1 MIYALLAPKSSV
13 VSIVKISLATG
24 LAIGLAF
31 SAHAQI
37 GVVGDT
43 GIDASGNYQQERLW
57 CQRNTSDAAL
67 INCLQNSVAAQAE
80 RRRGTLTS
88 GNMMFEANALIRC
101 EPFKG
106 DDRAACRDRVLGK
119 GTVSGSVMG
128 GGLLKSVE
136 RTVPSDG
143 GSVPSK

>member
-1 MIYALLAPKSSV
+1 M
-13 VSIVKISLATG
+13 
-24 LAIGLAF
+24 
-31 SAHAQI
+31 
-37 GVVGDT
+37 
-43 GIDASGNYQQERLW
+43 
-57 CQRNTSDAAL
+57 

-136 RTVPSDG
+136 RKVPSDG
-143 GSVPSK
+143 GTVPSK